1 MGGLTSLALRSL
13 AARRG
18 RTALSIVGIALGVGV
33 LFASLATDAGIESS
47 IERTV
52 RDLVGRADLRV
63 EAFRDRT
70 LSPASVAA
78 IEEAPGAIV
87 VAPVLERRTYL
98 EPDLA
103 DPDPLPDPVTVL
115 GVDPIRDARVREPEL
130 VAGSPLAGP
139 DDFAVLVTERLA
151 DEDDLAVGSEVGI
164 QAGLEGRLSLR
175 VAGIVAGDGPFTGSA
190 GRTVVMP
197 IRIAQRLFGTEG
209 ASRVDI
215 VVGEGA
221 TPAEV
226 GSALEVA
233 LTSEPY
239 VLSSPGQLAA
249 SLRAATADFRSTT
262 ALIAAVALF
271 VGAFLIFNT
280 LSMTVL
286 ERVRELGLLRAAGS
300 TRRQAAGFVIAQ
312 AVVLGGAG
320 SILGL
325 VAGTYLAE
333 LMAVAVRTI
342 GAIPYE
348 RIGLPLGSGLLAVG
362 IGLFV
367 TLAASLEPARRAGMT
382 SPVEALKPHVRPAA
396 ARGAR
401 LRWLVGV
408 FAVVG
413 LAGLLAWPQE
423 PGGAAQL
430 RALVVYG
437 VFLVVVLVSPAVL
450 GPLVRIAGWPFA
462 RILGLE
468 ERLARA
474 ALVRDASRTALTAGA
489 LTIGLAMI
497 VAIGGVAGGSRA
509 AAAAWLGEVI
519 PGDEVLTSVRPLA
532 LDEPVIRELAGI
544 EGVASVSPISTFE
557 VALEGVRTDAAAV
570 TGADLLADGRL
581 RLVDGDRAI
590 ALHQLDGGGSTIL
603 PRSIAARLDLGVGG
617 IVVLPLGGGRE
628 LLLRVAAVAERTLP
642 GRAGEAILVGW
653 RDATE
658 VLGVPG
664 ADALAVRYAREA
676 PAAARPIVAA
686 TAAGAALEVTPL
698 EGIAGAVDVTLGRVF
713 GLFDGLAIVAVVV
726 AALGIVNTLTMSV
739 LERVR
744 EFGVLR
750 AAGMTTRQVRR
761 TVVVEAGI
769 LGLVGSVLAI
779 VTGLAVGA
787 LMIALGGGG
796 PRPTGEVPW
805 ASIGLALGLGIAGSM
820 VAAWYPARLASRLE
834 IVRAV
839 QRE

>member
-151 DEDDLAVGSEVGI
+151 DEDGLAVGSEVGI
-164 QAGLEGRLSLR
+164 RAGLEGRLSLR

-209 ASRVDI
+209 ASRVDV

-221 TPAEV
+221 TAAEV
-226 GSALEVA
+226 ASALEVA

-320 SILGL
+320 SIVGL

-342 GAIPYE
+342 GAIPYQ

-396 ARGAR
+396 RGAR

-413 LAGLLAWPQE
+413 MAGLLAWPQE

-437 VFLVVVLVSPAVL
+437 LFLVVVLVSPAVL
-450 GPLVRIAGWPFA
+450 GPLARIAGWPFG

-474 ALVRDASRTALTAGA
+474 ALVRDASRTALTVGA

-509 AAAAWLGEVI
+509 AAAAWLSEVI

-544 EGVASVSPISTFE
+544 DGVASVSPISTFE

-628 LLLRVAAVAERTLP
+628 LLLRIAAVAERTLP

-796 PRPTGEVPW
+796 LRPTGEVPW